1 MSINHFND
9 VLESWS
15 GKNDRKC
22 KNIRVIIDR
31 FMIEKSKISIGW
43 MNSFV
48 VKTWIQL
55 VQSNSFSNV

>member
-1 MSINHFND
+1 MFINHFNN
-9 VLESWS
+9 VLERWS

-22 KNIRVIIDR
+22 KNIRVIIDPS
-31 FMIEKSKISIGW
+31 IVEKSKIFICW
-43 MNSFV
+43 MSSFV